1 VSNTEPVTKEQMAA
15 IHPRIPTAYEQ
26 LQAGK
31 ISRREFLRFATLL
44 GMSAALATACAG
56 GSETPATEEEQGA
69 STSRYGGTL
78 RKGMLLQR
86 IDHPARLSWTEGGN
100 VVRQVAEYLTET
112 GFDNITR
119 PYLLDRWEANA
130 DVTEWTLH
138 LRRDVTW
145 NNGDGFTADDVLFT
159 FSQWL
164 NPEVGSSMLSALS
177 FLDGMDSVV
186 KVDDY
191 TVRLLLNAG
200 NIGVPETLA
209 DYPAVVLHRAFEGD
223 FIQQPLGTG
232 AFLLEEYKE
241 GERAVL
247 KRRPDYW
254 RKAANGDQ
262 LPYLDEIIYVSLEKD
277 AAVAALQA
285 GQIDTFQQ
293 PRPTDWQALKDN
305 PDLNTYAV
313 STSQCFLLRMRVD
326 VAPWDDVRVR
336 NALKMCQDRAR
347 ILQLSYFG
355 EGELSID
362 AHVAPIHPAYAPK
375 PIPPYDPDGARA
387 LLEEWAA
394 ETDNRLPLRVTLA
407 SKNDDV
413 EPDMAAAL
421 KEMAAPAGFDII
433 LDITDPGGFWDRW
446 TEVDLGIT
454 AWAHRPLDTMNL
466 PLAYTADADGN
477 PVAWNETR
485 WVDEEFVTLLRQAER
500 TLDVEARRAIM
511 SQLEDIMQSRGP
523 IGNAYWK
530 NVWNIIHKKFRG
542 LAAHPT
548 GNDLFYEV
556 YIQA

>member
-1 VSNTEPVTKEQMAA
+1 MSTQPESVTKEEMAA
-15 IHPRIPTAYEQ
+15 VHPRIPAAYDQ
-26 LQAGK
+26 WQAGT

-44 GMSAALATACAG
+44 GMSAVLATACG
-56 GSETPATEEEQGA
+56 GASETPAVATAPATGA
-69 STSRYGGTL
+69 SRYGGTL

-119 PYLLDRWEANA
+119 PYLLERWEANA
-130 DVTEWTLH
+130 DVTEWTLY
-138 LRRDVTW
+138 LRKDVTW
-145 NNGDGFTADDVLFT
+145 NNGDPFTADDVLFT
-159 FSQWL
+159 FGEWL
-164 NPEVGSSMLSALS
+164 NPDVGSSMLGALA
-177 FLDGMDSVV
+177 FLENVV
-186 KVDDY
+186 KVDDH
-191 TVRLLLNAG
+191 TVRLELKTG
-200 NIGVPETLA
+200 NIGVPEILA
-209 DYPAVVLHRAFEGD
+209 DYPAVVLHRNFEGD
-223 FIQQPLGTG
+223 FIRQPLGTG
-232 AFLLEEYKE
+232 AFTLEEYRE

-293 PRPTDWQALKDN
+293 PRPSDWQALKDN
-305 PDLNTYAV
+305 PNLNTYAV
-313 STSQCFLLRMRVD
+313 STGQCFLLRMRVD

-355 EGELSID
+355 EGELSMD
-362 AHVAPIHPAYAPK
+362 AHVAPIHPAYAPR
-375 PIPPYDPDGARA
+375 PIPAYDPDGARA
-387 LLEEWAA
+387 LLEAWAQ
-394 ETDNRLPLRVTLA
+394 ETGNSLPLRVTLA

-413 EPDMAAAL
+413 EPEIAAVL
-421 KEMAAPAGFDII
+421 KELAAPAGFDIT
-433 LDITDPGGFWDRW
+433 LDITDPGGYWERW
-446 TEVDLGIT
+446 TDVDLGIT

-466 PLAYTADADGN
+466 PLAYTADDAGN

-485 WVDEEFVTLLRQAER
+485 WVDEEFSTLLRQAEQ
-500 TLDVEARRAIM
+500 TLDVEARRVIM
-511 SQLEDIMQSRGP
+511 GQLQDIMQSRGP

-530 NVWNIIHKKFRG
+530 NVWNIIHRKFKG

-556 YIQA
+556 YIEA